1 RLPVL
6 VRPLEKRAP
15 GRVDLRRAAPPQ
27 SRRARDGSASPR
39 ERREP
44 AGRGDLEV
52 SAARAGSAR
61 AEKGESRRKG
71 GILKRKR
78 NLGDGVRTAPTRAL
92 AVAQATIL
100 ATSGA
105 QHIPYPHAP
114 PSHAQRRREDERG

>member
-61 AEKGESRRKG
+61 AEKGESRRKAFPP
-71 GILKRKR
+71 RKR

>member
-52 SAARAGSAR
+52 SAAR
-61 AEKGESRRKG
+61 G